1 MIRTNSIQLAQNIL
15 EIISLEAL
23 HIKTIPAWNW
33 FLHFSLMN
41 IQLKLDNKTLL
52 HHALAETDNLL
63 KIIQNYSESF
73 DDVDWNILLT
83 CSKVLVLSFLLIILT
98 DDRKILSVFTIIPK
112 AAEELRQ
119 ALNDLSDINNSNNN
133 NDNDLPFT
141 EISFGTAFFGE
152 SLLLLNSLNF
162 SNSMGISSGISNFLN
177 LFQKQKQ
184 ISQLKLPGQLV
195 FLEFDDFKLFGDFIT
210 LLTLR
215 QSPGATFTHLQGEI
229 QRLIGTINSSAK
241 YSVNCG
247 FLDNLLM
254 ALNSFKSA
262 MDLEAGI
269 ITQISPKN
277 GPIGDPVFNKKFRE
291 CLLSFTAH
299 QVVGRLGIPKVVAF
313 YDHKINST
321 AEVDLNSL
329 MFLNKALLTSST
341 IPSESL
347 ETSSQALQILTN
359 SVAFYLIRA
368 IELKKSA
375 APAHHIRKVLNT
387 AESLLKSQLY
397 HEPKIECIFHL
408 LQGEFIL
415 ETDFESA
422 RTHLQIAF
430 QLAKDQ
436 LANKTLMTLAA
447 KQLAK
452 AFKLTGDDE
461 ISAQWLKVKI

>member
-1 MIRTNSIQLAQNIL
+1 LIRTNSFQLVHNIL
-15 EIISLEAL
+15 EKISLETL
-23 HIKTIPAWNW
+23 QMKTISAWNW

-52 HHALAETDNLL
+52 HQALADTDNLL

-73 DDVDWNILLT
+73 DSMEWKVLLT
-83 CSKVLVLSFLLIILT
+83 CSKVLVLSVLLIILT

-112 AAEELRQ
+112 AAGELRQ
-119 ALNDLSDINNSNNN
+119 ALNDLSDINNKDFS
-133 NDNDLPFT
+133 FT
-141 EISFGTAFFGE
+141 EMSFGTAFFGE

-177 LFQKQKQ
+177 LFEKQQLKCQ
-184 ISQLKLPGQLV
+184 NISLLKLPGQLV
-195 FLEFDDFKLFGDFIT
+195 FLEFDEFKLFGDFII

-215 QSPGATFTHLQGEI
+215 QSSGYTFIHLQGEI
-229 QRLIGTINSSAK
+229 QRLIRTVDSSRKFSIN
-241 YSVNCG
+241 YR

-254 ALNSFKSA
+254 VLNSFKSTL
-262 MDLEAGI
+262 DLEAGI
-269 ITQISPKN
+269 ITQIVPKN
-277 GPIGDPVFNKKFRE
+277 GPIGDSAFNKKFRE

-299 QVVGRLGIPKVVAF
+299 QVVPRLGIPKVVAF

-321 AEVDLNSL
+321 PEVDLNNL

-347 ETSSQALQILTN
+347 EAGSQALQILTN
-359 SVAFYLIRA
+359 SVAFNLIRA
-368 IELKKSA
+368 IELKRSS
-375 APAHHIRKVLNT
+375 APAHHIRNVLNN
-387 AESLLKSQLY
+387 AETLLKSQLY

-415 ETDFESA
+415 ETNYELA
-422 RTHLQIAF
+422 RNHLQIAF

-436 LANKTLMTLAA
+436 LANKTLMSIAA

-452 AFKLTGDDE
+452 SFKLTGDDE
-461 ISAQWLKVKI
+461 ISSQWLQV